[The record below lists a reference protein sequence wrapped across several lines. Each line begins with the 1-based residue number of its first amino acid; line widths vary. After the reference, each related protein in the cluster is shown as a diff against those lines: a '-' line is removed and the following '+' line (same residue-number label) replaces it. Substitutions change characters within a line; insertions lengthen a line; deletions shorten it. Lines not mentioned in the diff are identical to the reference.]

1 MARCRGQQLRE
12 ATEDPE
18 AAASSTGPAGGKD
31 KGGKGKD
38 KGKDKGYEGKGKE
51 GKGKTKQSQA
61 LAWLEGEAEFTLEYY
76 TGTKKG
82 WVKYDQKFVDSAIL
96 PLIKEGR
103 TEINAWLWLAEW
115 DTTYN
120 MTLWQNTSEIWEGE
134 QTNADTGTQR
144 KIRGHWTLPT
154 SAGSGDRWEAW

>member
-1 MARCRGQQLRE
+1 MARRRQQLQV
-12 ATEDPE
+12 AEDPG
-18 AAASSTGPAGGKD
+18 APASSTGPAGGKD

-82 WVKYDQKFVDSAIL
+82 WVKYDQKFVDSAVS
-96 PLIKEGR
+96 PLLQEGK

-120 MTLWQNTSEIWEGE
+120 LTLWQNTSEVWGGE
-134 QTNADTGTQR
+134 RIHRGTGPERET
-144 KIRGHWTLPT
+144 RGHWALAK
-154 SAGSGDRWEAW
+154 SSGSG